1 MNTLSRLGWLS
12 LLAASLTLSQP
23 IAVAAPAESSTN
35 RFVSKDQNTQREFPA
50 VSSRAEWSRR
60 AQNIRD
66 RIQVSCGL
74 WPMPEKT
81 PLQPKIF
88 GRVERDGYSVE
99 KVYFQSW
106 PGFYVAGNLY
116 RPLGKGS
123 GPFPAILSP
132 HGHWPGGRLVDNTN
146 CSSAARC
153 IGFARLGMVAFSYD
167 MVGYNDTHFAGPPS
181 APSRFPGHGQFGAA
195 KTDLLWNIST
205 MGLQTWDSIRALD
218 FLESL
223 PDVDR
228 RRIACTGESGGG
240 TQTFMLGAID
250 PRLAAQLPAVM
261 VSHSMQG
268 GCTCENAPGLRV
280 EYSNME
286 IAAAAAPRPQM
297 LLAATG
303 DWTRTTLTVEG
314 PAIEGVYRLYHAVDR
329 FHYERFDFGHNYNRT
344 SREAAYAWL
353 GRRLL
358 KNPPPEPLKE
368 QPYQKE
374 PDEAL
379 RVFPDDRLP
388 ADAVTQE
395 QFTAWL
401 KELHQ
406 RQWEAVAPRCRAGL
420 KHFRQIFLPAWQQ
433 TLQLEWPAPAPVFA
447 PVAVEDAGATG
458 ASAYQLRAT
467 ASASASLVVYYRPA
481 AAAEKT
487 VIIVVRP
494 EEITSSQPDTASAAA
509 ASLRSGLADKL
520 NRLGKPVLSLAPI
533 RRAGSPDQFSKFFC
547 TYNRTLAQEQVR
559 HLVGACVFARTQL
572 GASRVVLC
580 GSGRAGLWALLAAP
594 AADTV
599 VADCDGLNATSDE
612 ALLSPDLFCPG
623 LRNLGTFEG
632 VALLASPHPL
642 LLHHTGTDFPTQA
655 IQRAYGQ
662 KTASATLRVQTTP
675 LSDDQIA
682 EWIAGVRP

>member
-1 MNTLSRLGWLS
+1 MKTSRTLGFIS
-12 LLAASLTLSQP
+12 LLAGWFLLDH
-23 IAVAAPAESSTN
+23 AVVMGAPDESATN
-35 RFVSKDQNTQREFPA
+35 RFVPKTLNTLREFPA
-50 VSSRAEWSRR
+50 VASRAEWSRR
-60 AQNIRD
+60 AESIRE
-66 RIQVSCGL
+66 RVLVSCGL

-88 GRVERDGYSVE
+88 GRIERDGYSVE

-167 MVGYNDTHFAGPPS
+167 MVGYNDTHFAGPAANPTK
-181 APSRFPGHGQFGAA
+181 FPGHGQFGDA
-195 KTDLLWNIST
+195 KSDLLWNIST

-240 TQTFMLGAID
+240 TQTFMLGAIES
-250 PRLAAQLPAVM
+250 RLAAQLPAVM

-297 LLAATG
+297 LIAATG
-303 DWTRTTLTVEG
+303 DWTKATPTVEG
-314 PAIEGVYRLYHAVDR
+314 PAIAGIYRLFNAVDR

-353 GRRLL
+353 SQRLL
-358 KNPPPEPLKE
+358 KNPPPAPVHE

-379 RVFPDDRLP
+379 RVFPDDKLP

-401 KELHQ
+401 KNLHQ
-406 RQWEAVAPRCRAGL
+406 RQWEAAVHSSRAGL
-420 KHFRQIFLPAWQQ
+420 KHYRQIFLPAWQQ
-433 TLQLEWPAPAPVFA
+433 TLQLEWPVPVPVFEPA
-447 PVAVEDAGATG
+447 ATESGAAT
-458 ASAYQLRAT
+458 AWQLRAT
-467 ASASASLVVYYRPA
+467 RTAPASLALYYRPA
-481 AAAEKT
+481 VASDKTIAIVIRADEDSSNQSDAATQSAPSP
-487 VIIVVRP
+487 R
-494 EEITSSQPDTASAAA
+494 SS
-509 ASLRSGLADKL
+509 LADQMH
-520 NRLGKPVLSLAPI
+520 RQGKAVLALAPI
-533 RRAGSPDQFSKFFC
+533 YRAGNPNQFNKFFC
-547 TYNRTLAQEQVR
+547 TYNRTLVQEQVR
-559 HLVGACVFARTQL
+559 QLVGACVFARTQL
-572 GASRVVLC
+572 GARRVVLC
-580 GSGRAGLWALLAAP
+580 GAGRAGLWALLAAP
-594 AADTV
+594 AADAV
-599 VADCDGLNATSDE
+599 IADCNALTASSDE
-612 ALLSPDLFCPG
+612 ALLAPDLFCPG
-623 LRNLGTFEG
+623 IRNIGGFEG
-632 VALLASPHPL
+632 VALLAAPHPL
-642 LLHHTGTDFPTQA
+642 LLHHTGSDFPTA
-655 IQRAYGQ
+655 ALRRAYSSKGN
-662 KTASATLRVQTTP
+662 LRVESAA
-675 LSDDQIA
+675 LSDPQIA
-682 EWIAGVRP
+682 AWLNGVRP